1 MKAVFSELSDEELL
15 STFIPKAVANKLM
28 KEYQSIYGVVM
39 NTAEIDTKNLRG
51 FGKNKLD
58 KIACIKEIIY
68 RINMEKSK
76 ALTQISSPN
85 DVLTYFKD
93 MEDLRQEEI
102 RLIMLNTKNKI
113 IAHKTISKGTINA
126 SIVTPREIFI
136 PAIKMM
142 ASSIILVHNH
152 PSADVTPSNEDK
164 NITEIVARSGK
175 LINIKLLDHII
186 IGKNK
191 IYSFKEAG
199 LIP

>member
-51 FGKNKLD
+51 FSKNKLD

-102 RLIMLNTKNKI
+102 RLIMLNAKNKI
-113 IAHKTISKGTINA
+113 IAHKTISKGTVNA
-126 SIVTPREIFI
+126 SIVTPREIFF

>member
-15 STFIPKAVANKLM
+15 STFIPKDVANKLM

-51 FGKNKLD
+51 FSKNKLD

-126 SIVTPREIFI
+126 SVVTPREIFF

-142 ASSIILVHNH
+142 ASSIILAHNH
-152 PSADVTPSNEDK
+152 PSADVTPSSEDK

>member
-113 IAHKTISKGTINA
+113 IAHKTISKGTINS
-126 SIVTPREIFI
+126 SIVTPREIFF

-152 PSADVTPSNEDK
+152 PSADVTPSSEDK

>member
-15 STFIPKAVANKLM
+15 SNFIPKAVANKLI

-51 FGKNKLD
+51 FSKNKLD

-113 IAHKTISKGTINA
+113 IAHKTISKGTINS
-126 SIVTPREIFI
+126 SIVTPREIFF

-142 ASSIILVHNH
+142 ASSIILAHNH
-152 PSADVTPSNEDK
+152 PSADVTPSSEDK

>member
-15 STFIPKAVANKLM
+15 STFIPKDVANKLM

-113 IAHKTISKGTINA
+113 IAHKTISKGTINS
-126 SIVTPREIFI
+126 SIVTPREIFF

-152 PSADVTPSNEDK
+152 PSADVTPSSEDK

>member
-15 STFIPKAVANKLM
+15 SNFIPKTVANKLM

-113 IAHKTISKGTINA
+113 IAHKTISKGTVNA
-126 SIVTPREIFI
+126 SIVTPREIFF

-142 ASSIILVHNH
+142 ASSIILAHNH
-152 PSADVTPSNEDK
+152 PSADVTPSSEDK

>member
-15 STFIPKAVANKLM
+15 STFIPKDVANKLM

-39 NTAEIDTKNLRG
+39 NTAEIDTKNIRG
-51 FGKNKLD
+51 FSKNKLD

-126 SIVTPREIFI
+126 SIVTPREIFF

-142 ASSIILVHNH
+142 ASSIILAHNH
-152 PSADVTPSNEDK
+152 PSADVTPSSEDK

>member
-15 STFIPKAVANKLM
+15 STFIPKDVANKLM

-113 IAHKTISKGTINA
+113 IAHKTISKGTVNA
-126 SIVTPREIFI
+126 SIVTPREIFFT
-136 PAIKMM
+136 AIKMM
-142 ASSIILVHNH
+142 ASSIILAHNH
-152 PSADVTPSNEDK
+152 PSADVTPSSEDK

>member
-15 STFIPKAVANKLM
+15 STCIPKDVANKLM

-113 IAHKTISKGTINA
+113 IAHKTISKGTVNA
-126 SIVTPREIFI
+126 SIVTPREIFF

-152 PSADVTPSNEDK
+152 PSADVTPSSEDK
-164 NITEIVARSGK
+164 NITEIVARSGN

>member
-15 STFIPKAVANKLM
+15 STFIPKDVANKLM

-126 SIVTPREIFI
+126 SIVTPREIFS

-142 ASSIILVHNH
+142 ASSIILAHNH

>member
-15 STFIPKAVANKLM
+15 STFIPKTVPNKLM

-113 IAHKTISKGTINA
+113 IAHKTISKGTIN
-126 SIVTPREIFI
+126 SSVVTPREIFF

-142 ASSIILVHNH
+142 ASSIILAHNH
-152 PSADVTPSNEDK
+152 PSADVTPSSEDK

>member
-15 STFIPKAVANKLM
+15 STFIPKDVANKLM

-51 FGKNKLD
+51 FSKNKLD

-113 IAHKTISKGTINA
+113 IAHKTISKGTINS
-126 SIVTPREIFI
+126 SIVTPREIFF

>member
-15 STFIPKAVANKLM
+15 STFIPKDVANKLM

-76 ALTQISSPN
+76 ALTQISSPK

-126 SIVTPREIFI
+126 SIVTPREIFF

-152 PSADVTPSNEDK
+152 PSADVTPSSEDK
-164 NITEIVARSGK
+164 NITEIVARSGN

>member
-102 RLIMLNTKNKI
+102 RLIILNTKNKI

-126 SIVTPREIFI
+126 SVVTPREIFF

-142 ASSIILVHNH
+142 ASSIILAHNH
-152 PSADVTPSNEDK
+152 PSADVTPSSEDK

>member
-39 NTAEIDTKNLRG
+39 NTAEVDTKNIKG
-51 FGKNKLD
+51 FSRCKLS
-58 KIACIKEIIY
+58 KLACIKEMIF
-68 RINMEKSK
+68 RINMEKAK
-76 ALTQISSPN
+76 TLTQISSPN

-113 IAHKTISKGTINA
+113 IAHKTISKGTVNA
-126 SIVTPREIFI
+126 SVVTPREIFF

-152 PSADVTPSNEDK
+152 PSADVTPSSEDK
-164 NITEIVARSGK
+164 NITEIVARSGN

-191 IYSFKEAG
+191 IYSFKEKG

>member
-113 IAHKTISKGTINA
+113 IAHKTISKGTVNA
-126 SIVTPREIFI
+126 SIVTPREIFF

-142 ASSIILVHNH
+142 ASSIILAHNH
-152 PSADVTPSNEDK
+152 PSADVTPSSEDK

>member
-15 STFIPKAVANKLM
+15 SNFIPKTVANKLM

-51 FGKNKLD
+51 FSKNKLD

-102 RLIMLNTKNKI
+102 RLIMLNIKNKI

-126 SIVTPREIFI
+126 SIVTPREIFF

>member
-15 STFIPKAVANKLM
+15 STFIPKDVANKLM

-113 IAHKTISKGTINA
+113 IAHKTISKGTIN
-126 SIVTPREIFI
+126 SSVVTPREIFF